1 MSEIMIWFKT
11 SEVWSTVDAIV
22 TLITVYGVGYTYFTN
37 KRQMEPIKI
46 FIKKENI
53 IKEIPTYII
62 RKNFTRGDIKGIL
75 SELHESKDPFK
86 IADIKKP
93 LFLQKIFEIQ
103 QGKGSELVI
112 NIYQDDFFEYK
123 I

>member
-1 MSEIMIWFKT
+1 MIWFKT